1 MVEYLRMIKN
11 RPRKTKQMTKIINSK
26 KKIKTIRNNYP
37 TQSDRAV
44 NNSEIVLL
52 KQIEHLTK

>member
-1 MVEYLRMIKN
+1 
-11 RPRKTKQMTKIINSK
+11 MTKIINSK

-44 NNSEIVLL
+44 SNSEIVLL